1 MYKPCF
7 VSHDGYSCPSSVGT
21 IVPAPQ
27 GYEPL
32 LFDVLPDNS
41 IFVRSDLCL
50 LVDQRRSESLDP
62 AILNRWKN
70 NLSTPA
76 NKSLENVSDADI
88 WNTIKPR
95 NIQSPSELN
104 AWIDYLTS
112 AADDV
117 KSTYEQQY
125 TDTQTKLDE
134 LRPNPTPTTSADSTG
149 TTSSPQA

>member
-7 VSHDGYSCPSSVGT
+7 VNHDGYSCPSSVGT

-27 GYEPL
+27 GYESL

-125 TDTQTKLDE
+125 SDTQTKLDE
-134 LRPNPTPTTSADSTG
+134 LSIK
-149 TTSSPQA
+149 SSQPVASSGSSSSSEA